1 MKLRWNFVLYALLTL
16 FALSCAPGPTPPPGH
31 APEFAYVG
39 RDGRIY
45 ALNLESGAVR
55 VMSGEGNFADPLWS
69 PDGEHLAFVRG
80 GDPWAEG
87 NEIWVV
93 NADGSGPRKL
103 ADGYAPEWTPEGR
116 LLFISNFQ
124 MREEGAAQS
133 ISLVDMESGSEEEI
147 ISQLWQGG
155 FWPLEEARY
164 SADGEW
170 LAVYASGLEAEG
182 RLFVLPAAGGE
193 PVEVAQFVYDVANYD
208 WSPQDHLLA
217 FRDSGEPFRGDEVPS
232 LVIYDVIV
240 QNRSVSLDEGYFWPR
255 WSPDGKGIALFQ
267 IQDGGD
273 FRVTILEVD
282 ESGLAPIISEPPV
295 LGTIYP
301 EVFANI
307 WGADPSWS
315 PGQGI
320 LFNALFDADTGEI
333 GVYVMD
339 PATGQITLLT
349 KEENPQARWSPDG
362 AWIAVAIGE
371 PGSREIYVVQADG
384 QGLEKVADG
393 TGPAWRP

>member
-16 FALSCAPGPTPPPGH
+16 FALSCAPSPTPPPGH

-55 VMSGEGNFADPLWS
+55 ALSGEGSFAGPVWS

-93 NADGSGPRKL
+93 DSDGREPRKV
-103 ADGYAPEWTPEGR
+103 ADGYAPEWAPDGR

-133 ISLVDMESGSEEEI
+133 ISLVDVESGAIQEL

-170 LAVYASGLEAEG
+170 LAIYANGLEAEG
-182 RLFVLPAAGGE
+182 SLFVLPAAGGE
-193 PVEVAQFVYDVANYD
+193 PFQVAQFVYDPANFD

-217 FRDSGEPFRGDEVPS
+217 LRDSGQPFRGDREPLL
-232 LVIYDVIV
+232 LV
-240 QNRSVSLDEGYFWPR
+240 LDPEAGFSPFDLLDGYFWPR
-255 WSPDGKGIALFQ
+255 WSPDGERLALFR
-267 IQDGGD
+267 IQDGGG
-273 FRVTILEVD
+273 FQVWTVAANG
-282 ESGLAPIISEPPV
+282 SALARINEE
-295 LGTIYP
+295 T
-301 EVFANI
+301 FQNI
-307 WGADPSWS
+307 WGAGPFWS
-315 PGQGI
+315 PGEFI
-320 LFNALFDADTGEI
+320 LFNALLNAETREV

-339 PATGQITLLT
+339 PEDGQITLLT
-349 KEENPQARWSPDG
+349 KGENPLARWSADG
-362 AWIAVAIGE
+362 AKVAIALGAE
-371 PGSREIYVVQADG
+371 GSREIYVVKADG

-393 TGPAWRP
+393 TDPAWRP